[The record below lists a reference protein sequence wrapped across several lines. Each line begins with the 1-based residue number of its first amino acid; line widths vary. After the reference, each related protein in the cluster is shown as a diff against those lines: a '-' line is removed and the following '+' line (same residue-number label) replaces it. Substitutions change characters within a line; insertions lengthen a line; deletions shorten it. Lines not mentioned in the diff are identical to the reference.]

1 MDGGDDTIAAIKE
14 RDREK
19 AVYHFNRTKAKSEEM
34 MAILHK
40 IQSILTGNDEMVTL
54 EMTS

>member
-1 MDGGDDTIAAIKE
+1 MDGGDDTIATIKE